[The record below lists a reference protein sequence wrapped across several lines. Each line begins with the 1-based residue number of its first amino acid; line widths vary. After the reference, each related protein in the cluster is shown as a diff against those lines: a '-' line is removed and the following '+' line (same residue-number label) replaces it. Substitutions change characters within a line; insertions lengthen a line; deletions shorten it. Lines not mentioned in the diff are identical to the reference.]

1 MQLHDAIIEIENAN
15 GAEIRDLTLTRP
27 EGTKETRHEGIIAIK
42 CRDLVI
48 ENVRVID
55 NRSPAGAIT
64 LRDSKHCRIS
74 RCLVMPICMKKIKTM
89 TVLAVIHA

>member
-1 MQLHDAIIEIENAN
+1 M
-15 GAEIRDLTLTRP
+15 
-27 EGTKETRHEGIIAIK
+27 ETRNEGILAIK

-64 LRDSKHCRIS
+64 VRESKTAAS
-74 RCLVMPICMKKIKTM
+74 A
-89 TVLAVIHA
+89 AVWCGITCA